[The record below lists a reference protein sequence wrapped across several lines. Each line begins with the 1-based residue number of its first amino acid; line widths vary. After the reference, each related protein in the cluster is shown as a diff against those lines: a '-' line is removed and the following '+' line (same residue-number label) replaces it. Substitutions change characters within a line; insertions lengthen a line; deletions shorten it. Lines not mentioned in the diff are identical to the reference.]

1 MKMEQDFNQELK
13 SKFLP
18 KKRLSRKVAA
28 VYHALGDE
36 GRAKKVYNCSDVIE
50 VVKLDTGE
58 IKLSNVHFCKDQF
71 CPLCA
76 WRKELKMYNQCKKV
90 VDHIKKD
97 EYSFIFITLTV
108 RNCKCDPKVLKATI
122 NDMNKGYNKLIR
134 RSCYKS
140 AFKGVLKTLE
150 VTYDGDKLITPSMYK
165 RKKEYYV
172 RHNLRIGDPNP
183 TFDTLHPHFHLL
195 VAVPKNYFT
204 SELYIKQEDL
214 LQDWAEVCNL
224 AYAPSVR
231 IQKVTNK
238 KISKKGKVYIHDFSS
253 AVAELAKYPVKCTDY
268 LKYDNETNKKVLN
281 AVSVA
286 LYRVKMF
293 IFTGVLKQ
301 ARQELQLSD
310 IDDDLLNIDDDDIKN
325 GKPLYLMRFVYLKG
339 EYVNDNVRF
348 ITIDIL
354 VDDPP
359 DPDVDLIP
367 PNYEKLI
374 I

>member
-1 MKMEQDFNQELK
+1 MKMDEDFNQELK

-18 KKRLSRKVAA
+18 KKRLSRKVSA

-50 VVKLDTGE
+50 VVKLDNGE

-76 WRKELKMYNQCKKV
+76 WRKELKMYNQLKKV
-90 VDHIKKD
+90 VDHIKD

-108 RNCKCDPKVLKATI
+108 RNCICNPKVLKETI
-122 NDMNKGYNKLIR
+122 QDMNKGYNKLVR
-134 RSCYKS
+134 RSRYK
-140 AFKGVLKTLE
+140 AVFKGVLKTLE
-150 VTYDGDKLITPSMYK
+150 VTYNNDTK
-165 RKKEYYV
+165 
-172 RHNLRIGDPNP
+172 
-183 TFDTLHPHFHLL
+183 TLHPHFHLL

-204 SELYIKQEDL
+204 SDLYIKQEQL
-214 LQDWAEVCNL
+214 VQDWADVCNL

-231 IQKVTNK
+231 IQKVINK
-238 KISKKGKVYIHDFSS
+238 KVSKKGKVYTRDFSS

-286 LYRVKMF
+286 LYRAKMF

-301 ARQELQLSD
+301 ARLELKLSD

-325 GKPLYLMRFVYLKG
+325 GKPMYLMRFVYLKG
-339 EYVNDNVRF
+339 EYVNDNVRL
-348 ITIDIL
+348 INIDIF

-359 DPDVDLIP
+359 DLDVDLIP

-374 I
+374 S